1 MEKYLRCWKIPSSSS
16 KLSVNNS
23 FGLTEQLYLQQ
34 QILKTLQ
41 ELTRKRRK
49 KKKEKKEK
57 GKNVPGKNLS
67 KNSQCNGNDDDLNQP
82 GPSKRTPKEGKKMVT
97 RKAAKKAAT
106 SIAKQSELIDGNM
119 VPGDKAFEPEPE
131 HESES
136 ESDSA
141 TESGEDDLDS
151 NAFGTAQSHHSEK
164 EEEPA
169 EPFSRPMP
177 SIDPVHYQADDDKY
191 CWVESFE
198 LDLNSKRHQK
208 HICQLVISISF
219 LCQST
224 N

>member
-1 MEKYLRCWKIPSSSS
+1 MLRIKPWAAVAQN
-16 KLSVNNS
+16 VNS
-23 FGLTEQLYLQQ
+23 AYCASRQLTTIKERLLNGK
-34 QILKTLQ
+34 ILK
-41 ELTRKRRK
+41 
-49 KKKEKKEK
+49 
-57 GKNVPGKNLS
+57 
-67 KNSQCNGNDDDLNQP
+67 
-82 GPSKRTPKEGKKMVT
+82 
-97 RKAAKKAAT
+97 
-106 SIAKQSELIDGNM
+106 
-119 VPGDKAFEPEPE
+119 
-131 HESES
+131 
-136 ESDSA
+136 SDSA